1 MCGIIGTNFISER
14 FDKSLELL
22 PKSNR
27 ENIIYAAK
35 MINLWSQNL
44 ENVGLRA
51 CVVIIP
57 YEMQISKDAKKY
69 YKSIGIEFDE
79 GFENFL
85 TQNIVKENLSKNLS
99 LLIVKDGFLEKKI
112 GSYFV
117 FNKGDK
123 IDFNHP
129 NKEGHYIIAQE
140 IAKSK
145 ICQN

>member
-1 MCGIIGTNFISER
+1 MLGAIIN
-14 FDKSLELL
+14 
-22 PKSNR
+22 
-27 ENIIYAAK
+27 AAK
-35 MINLWSQNL
+35 IINKWSQKL
-44 ENVGLRA
+44 ENEGFKT
-51 CVVIIP
+51 CVIIIP
-57 YEMQISKDAKKY
+57 YEMQISKDASRY
-69 YKSIGIEFDE
+69 YKSIGIKFDD

-85 TQNIVKENLSKNLS
+85 TQELLKENFSKNLS
-99 LLIVKDGFLEKKI
+99 FLIIKDGFLEKKI

-129 NKEGHYIIAQE
+129 NKDGHYVIAKE